1 MQAFLATFHGIWSL
15 VILGLFLG
23 IIAWVFS
30 AKRKKSFD
38 EAGRIPLDDDD

>member
-1 MQAFLATFHGIWSL
+1 MQAFLATFHGIWSIFIL
-15 VILGLFLG
+15 VIFLG

-38 EAGRIPLDDDD
+38 EAGRIPLDDGD